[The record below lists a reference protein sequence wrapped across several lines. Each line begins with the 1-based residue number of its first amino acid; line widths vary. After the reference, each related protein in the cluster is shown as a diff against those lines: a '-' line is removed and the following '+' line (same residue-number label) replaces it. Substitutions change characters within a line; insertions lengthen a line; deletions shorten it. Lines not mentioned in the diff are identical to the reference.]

1 MSKTLMQTR
10 NFCTL
15 GSQYTAAAING
26 VVPIVHSGSE
36 CCLRL
41 YKGISFSNGYQG
53 INNWSGNCTPNDN
66 IHRPDLIFGGEKR
79 IKSLIEGTLKQI
91 DADLYVVLTG
101 CSVDLAGDNTAAV
114 VNDFKRRGVPI
125 VFAETAGFKGSTY
138 LGHELVVKAIIEQ
151 FVTET
156 EEVEKKSVNLW
167 MEAPYIDP
175 FWSGNMEVI
184 EEMLKEIGL
193 KVNVLFGINSSV
205 ENWKRIPSAQFNLLI
220 SPWVGLETMEL
231 LKKRFKTPY
240 LQYPLLPI
248 GAYESRK
255 FLQQIVEFADLDVLL
270 ANNYMK
276 KKEKEFY
283 YYMERASEIFTYVN
297 STFPD
302 RFSTIADSMY
312 TLSIS
317 QFLYNDLGLSPGNQY
332 IIDNPPKKYRELI
345 KESFSSIGLDGISKL
360 IFSEDPIDI
369 GDQIKQEIG
378 ELTPLILGS
387 SWDTEIASLLGG
399 YYLGIST
406 PISERLIMDRSYAGY
421 RGGLRLAED
430 VFSTILSDYNMY

>member
-1 MSKTLMQTR
+1 MQSR

-15 GSQYTAAAING
+15 GSQYTVSAING

-53 INNWSGNCTPNDN
+53 VGYLNGNCTPNDN

-79 IKSLIEGTLKQI
+79 IRELIEGTLKQI
-91 DADLYVVLTG
+91 DAELYVVLTG
-101 CSVDLAGDNTAAV
+101 CSVDLAGDDTAAV
-114 VNDFKRRGVPI
+114 VSEFQKKGVPI
-125 VFAETAGFKGSTY
+125 VFAETAGFKGSAY

-156 EEVEKKSVNLW
+156 QEIEKKSVNLW

-184 EEMLKEIGL
+184 EDMLKEIGL
-193 KVNVLFGINSSV
+193 KVNVLFGINSNV
-205 ENWKRIPSAQFNLLI
+205 QNWKRIPSAEFNLLI

-231 LKKRFKTPY
+231 LKKRFGTPY
-240 LQYPLLPI
+240 LHFTLLPI
-248 GAYESRK
+248 GAYESRR
-255 FLQQIVEFADLDVLL
+255 FLQKIVEFADLDVLL
-270 ANNYMK
+270 ANNYMN

-283 YYMERASEIFTYVN
+283 YYMERASELLTYVN

-302 RFSTIADSMY
+302 CFFTIADSMY

-317 QFLYNDLGLSPGNQY
+317 QFLYNDLGLAPGNQY
-332 IIDNPPKKYRELI
+332 IIDNPPKKYRECI
-345 KESFSSIGLDGISKL
+345 EKKFDCIGLGTTKL
-360 IFSEDPIDI
+360 VFSEDPIDI
-369 GDQIKQEIG
+369 GDQIKQEIEG
-378 ELTPLILGS
+378 LTPLILGS
-387 SWDTEIASLLGG
+387 SWDVEIASELGG

-430 VFSTILSDYNMY
+430 VFSTILSNYNVY